1 MWYHH
6 SHECSK
12 LIFFILDRSIS
23 KCYKL
28 HHSADLLTLML
39 DWYFNTA
46 MSSDIYVCLSF
57 FVSICHYQTSWN
69 QKVILIFWRR
79 TSWTLAGRWGI
90 CGQKWVLEKSRE
102 TGSWA
107 AGQDTQNYWSPVLFN
122 MNNDYYPVK
131 NNKAVSVASAKIEKI
146 VSCYVNP
153 PGYFT
158 QEFEQLWVNFSVGF
172 PKYILLSLKRF
183 HSPWVIYYFDWSS
196 PSLNFCAWSSSLTH
210 IFVHPKFP
218 QNMILKFGIF
228 VSFLFGLQ
236 CVSPSS
242 RAACG
247 LTHSQL
253 HEIPV

>member
-1 MWYHH
+1 MLQAA
-6 SHECSK
+6 SFSRPIDSNAR
-12 LIFFILDRSIS
+12 LIFQHCNDLRYLCLLFFFCFNLPLPDIMKSKSNPDFLKKDKLNSGRSMRNLRS
-23 KCYKL
+23 K
-28 HHSADLLTLML
+28 
-39 DWYFNTA
+39 
-46 MSSDIYVCLSF
+46 
-57 FVSICHYQTSWN
+57 VSIREIARNWLLSCWAETHKTTDHLSS
-69 QKVILIFWRR
+69 LI
-79 TSWTLAGRWGI
+79 WTMIIIQL
-90 CGQKWVLEKSRE
+90 
-102 TGSWA
+102 
-107 AGQDTQNYWSPVLFN
+107 
-122 MNNDYYPVK
+122 
-131 NNKAVSVASAKIEKI
+131 KITKLYLWHPQRLEKI

-153 PGYFT
+153 PVYFT

-183 HSPWVIYYFDWSS
+183 HGPWVIYYFDWSS
-196 PSLNFCAWSSSLTH
+196 ASLNVCAWSSSLTR